1 MVHSLR
7 LQLVMRDTG
16 QPNVA
21 APATPFLPG
30 TGLTQYSTLNT
41 QHWLMKLLLFDI
53 DGTLL
58 NTGGAGTL
66 ALRNT
71 LTQIWGT
78 VGPIDR
84 YDLGGRTIREILRD
98 LLTAGGI
105 DEADI
110 WPRFDEFVVKWPPE
124 LARVIQD
131 FDVRRCPGTLELI
144 DALRGREDALLG
156 ILTANIE
163 KTAHIKLRT
172 AGFDPGDFPVGA
184 YGDVS
189 EVRADLVPDAWRQAE
204 ALLGHPIPPAA
215 TVLIGD
221 TALDVETAHAARAQ
235 SVAVMT
241 GGKSRA
247 ELAAAKPDYL
257 FEDLSDTDAVIAA
270 LLG

>member
-1 MVHSLR
+1 
-7 LQLVMRDTG
+7 
-16 QPNVA
+16 
-21 APATPFLPG
+21 
-30 TGLTQYSTLNT
+30 
-41 QHWLMKLLLFDI
+41 MKLLLFDI

-71 LTQIWGT
+71 LTALWGT
-78 VGPIDR
+78 AGDIDH

-98 LLTAGGI
+98 LLTGAGI

-110 WPRFDEFVVKWPPE
+110 WSRFDEFQEVWPPE
-124 LARVIQD
+124 LARVIGN
-131 FDVRRCPGTLELI
+131 FDVKRCPGTLELI
-144 DALRGREDALLG
+144 GALRGREDALLG

-172 AGFDPGDFPVGA
+172 AGFDPADFPVGA

-204 ALLGHPIPPAA
+204 ALLGHSILPAE

-221 TALDVETAHAARAQ
+221 TALDVETAHAAGAR

-241 GGKSRA
+241 GGKPRE
-247 ELAAAKPDYL
+247 ELAAAGPTYL
-257 FEDLSDTDAVIAA
+257 FEDLSDTEEVIAA